1 MLSLTKGSE
10 TLIKV
15 PLIKVNNGDG
25 ILKLYNLL
33 FSAVVFNFRSTAEV
47 ELSRAEILKGE
58 TDRQRAPPGRS
69 HQECCIPSQISSF
82 KCNALR
88 VLNLMFVVK

>member
-47 ELSRAEILKGE
+47 ELSQAEILKGE
-58 TDRQRAPPGRS
+58 TDRQ
-69 HQECCIPSQISSF
+69 QT
-82 KCNALR
+82 
-88 VLNLMFVVK
+88 

>member
-58 TDRQRAPPGRS
+58 RQTDRELPPAEVTKNVAYQARS
-69 HQECCIPSQISSF
+69 LP
-82 KCNALR
+82 
-88 VLNLMFVVK
+88 LNVMP

>member
-47 ELSRAEILKGE
+47 ELSQAEILKGE
-58 TDRQRAPPGRS
+58 
-69 HQECCIPSQISSF
+69 
-82 KCNALR
+82 
-88 VLNLMFVVK
+88 